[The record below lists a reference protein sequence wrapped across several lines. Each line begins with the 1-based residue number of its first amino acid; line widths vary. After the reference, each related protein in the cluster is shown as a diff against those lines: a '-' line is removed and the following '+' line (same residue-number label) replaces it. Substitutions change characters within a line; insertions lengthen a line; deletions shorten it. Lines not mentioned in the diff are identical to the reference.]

1 MSASAQEIISSIA
14 LSNLPHVG
22 LVTAKRLYEE
32 AGSATAIFEHRNHI
46 TDLIPEA
53 TPLLKE
59 ALSQSD
65 EALRLAEKEYEFIEQ
80 KRIKAYPMNS
90 AEYPQRLLECND
102 APLVLF
108 FCGNTDLNSRHVI
121 NLVGT
126 RRCTQYGKDICRT
139 FIADLQRECPD
150 ILIVSGLAY
159 GIDIH
164 AHRAALQNS
173 MVTVGVLAHG
183 LDRIYPALHRQTAVK
198 MTEHGGLLTEYIS
211 GTTPEKVNFIRRNRI
226 VAGMSD
232 ATIVVESASH
242 GGALITAELASTYN
256 RDVFAFPG
264 RISDEYSEGC
274 NKLIARQQA
283 TMIMNAD
290 EFLKAMGWKQESSS
304 AKKDDG
310 QQELFPQLT
319 PDEAAIVEVLRHCDS
334 KQVNQIVVET
344 GLNFHTVSS
353 CLYELEYKG
362 VVALLGGARYRLIL
376 SC

>member
-1 MSASAQEIISSIA
+1 MSDSREIICSIA
-14 LSNLPHVG
+14 LSNLPHIG
-22 LVTAKRLYEE
+22 LVTAKRLYDEV
-32 AGSATAIFEHRNHI
+32 GSAAAIFEHRKHI
-46 TDLIPEA
+46 TDLIPDA
-53 TPLLKE
+53 TPSLKE
-59 ALSQSD
+59 ALNQCD
-65 EALRLAEKEYEFIEQ
+65 DAIRLAEKEYEFIE
-80 KRIKAYPMNS
+80 KKHIKAYPMNS
-90 AEYPQRLLECND
+90 SEYPQRLLECND
-102 APLVLF
+102 APIILF
-108 FCGNTDLNSRHVI
+108 FCGNTDLNNRHVI
-121 NLVGT
+121 NMVGT
-126 RRCTQYGKDICRT
+126 RRCTQYGKDICRE

-173 MVTVGVLAHG
+173 MSTVGILAHG

-198 MTEHGGLLTEYIS
+198 MIEKGGLLTEYLS

-232 ATIVVESASH
+232 ATIVVESAAH
-242 GGALITAELASTYN
+242 GGALVTAELASSYN

-264 RISDEYSEGC
+264 RISDEFSEGC
-274 NKLIARQQA
+274 NKLIARQKA
-283 TMIMNAD
+283 TMICNAD
-290 EFLKAMGWKQESSS
+290 EFLKTMGWKQESFN
-304 AKKDDG
+304 AKEDTT
-310 QQELFPQLT
+310 QQVLFPQLT
-319 PDEAAIVEVLRHCDS
+319 PNESAIVDVLRQCDS

-362 VVALLGGARYRLIL
+362 VVMLLGGARYRLIL

>member
-65 EALRLAEKEYEFIEQ
+65 EALRLAEKEYAFIEQ

-173 MVTVGVLAHG
+173 MATVGVLAHG

-274 NKLIARQQA
+274 NKLISRQQA

-353 CLYELEYKG
+353 SLYELEYKG

-376 SC
+376 PI

>member
-173 MVTVGVLAHG
+173 MATVGVLAHG

-264 RISDEYSEGC
+264 RINDEYSEGC

-304 AKKDDG
+304 AQKDDG

-353 CLYELEYKG
+353 SLYELEYKG

>member
-108 FCGNTDLNSRHVI
+108 FCGNADLNSRHVI

-173 MVTVGVLAHG
+173 MATVGVLAHG

-264 RISDEYSEGC
+264 RINDEYSEGC

-353 CLYELEYKG
+353 SLYELEYKG

>member
-1 MSASAQEIISSIA
+1 MSDYQQEIICSIA
-14 LSNLPHVG
+14 LSNLPHIG

-32 AGSATAIFEHRNHI
+32 AGSATTIFEYRKHI

-59 ALSQSD
+59 ALSQCD
-65 EALRLAEKEYEFIEQ
+65 EALRLAEKEYEYTE
-80 KRIKAYPMNS
+80 KKHIKAYTMNS
-90 AEYPQRLLECND
+90 PEYPQRLLECND
-102 APLVLF
+102 APLILF
-108 FCGNTDLNSRHVI
+108 FCGNTDLNCRHVI

-126 RRCTQYGKDICRT
+126 RRCTQYGKDICRD

-150 ILIVSGLAY
+150 VLIVSGLAY

-164 AHRAALQNS
+164 AHRAALHNS
-173 MVTVGVLAHG
+173 MATVGVLAHG
-183 LDRIYPALHRQTAVK
+183 LDRIYPALHRQTAAK
-198 MTEHGGLLTEYIS
+198 MTENGGLLTEYLS

-226 VAGMSD
+226 VAGISD
-232 ATIVVESASH
+232 ATIVVESAEH

-264 RISDEYSEGC
+264 RITDEFSEGC
-274 NKLIARQQA
+274 NKLIARQKA
-283 TMIMNAD
+283 TMILNAD
-290 EFLKAMGWKQESSS
+290 EFLKSMNWKQESSE
-304 AKKDDG
+304 AKTNDG

-319 PDEAAIVEVLRHCDS
+319 PEEAAIVEVLRHCDS

-362 VVALLGGARYRLIL
+362 MVMLLGGARYKLL
-376 SC
+376 LH

>member
-1 MSASAQEIISSIA
+1 MSDYQQEIICSIA
-14 LSNLPHVG
+14 LSNLPHIG

-32 AGSATAIFEHRNHI
+32 AGSATTIFEYRKHI

-59 ALSQSD
+59 ALSHCD
-65 EALRLAEKEYEFIEQ
+65 EALRLAEKEYEYTE
-80 KRIKAYPMNS
+80 KKHIKAYTMNS
-90 AEYPQRLLECND
+90 PEYPQRLLECND
-102 APLVLF
+102 APLILF
-108 FCGNTDLNSRHVI
+108 FCGNTDLNCRHVI

-126 RRCTQYGKDICRT
+126 RRCTQYGKDICRD
-139 FIADLQRECPD
+139 FVADLQRECPD
-150 ILIVSGLAY
+150 VLIVSGLAY

-164 AHRAALQNS
+164 AHRAALHNS
-173 MVTVGVLAHG
+173 MATVGVLAHG
-183 LDRIYPALHRQTAVK
+183 LDRIYPALHRQTAAK
-198 MTEHGGLLTEYIS
+198 MTENGGLLTEYLS

-226 VAGMSD
+226 VAGISD
-232 ATIVVESASH
+232 ATIVVESAEH

-264 RISDEYSEGC
+264 RITDEFSEGC
-274 NKLIARQQA
+274 NKLIARQKA
-283 TMIMNAD
+283 TMILNAD
-290 EFLKAMGWKQESSS
+290 EFLKSMNWKQESSA
-304 AKKDDG
+304 AKTNDG

-319 PDEAAIVEVLRHCDS
+319 PEEAAIVEVLRHCDS

-362 VVALLGGARYRLIL
+362 VVMLLGGARYKLL
-376 SC
+376 LH

>member
-102 APLVLF
+102 APIILF
-108 FCGNTDLNSRHVI
+108 FCGNTDLNCRHVI
-121 NLVGT
+121 NIVGT
-126 RRCTQYGKDICRT
+126 RRCTQYGKDICRE

-173 MVTVGVLAHG
+173 MSTVGILAHG

-198 MTEHGGLLTEYIS
+198 MIEKGGLLTEYLS

-232 ATIVVESASH
+232 ATIVIESAAH
-242 GGALITAELASTYN
+242 GGALITAELASSYN

-264 RISDEYSEGC
+264 RITDEFSEGC
-274 NKLIARQQA
+274 NKLIARQKA
-283 TMIMNAD
+283 TMICNAD
-290 EFLKAMGWKQESSS
+290 EFLKTMGWKQESSN
-304 AKKDDG
+304 AKEETT
-310 QQELFPQLT
+310 QQVLFPQLT
-319 PDEAAIVEVLRHCDS
+319 PNETAIVDVLRQCDS

-362 VVALLGGARYRLIL
+362 VVMLLGGARYRLIL
-376 SC
+376 S

>member
-1 MSASAQEIISSIA
+1 VSDYQQEIICSIA

-46 TDLIPEA
+46 TDLIPDA

-59 ALSQSD
+59 ALSQCD
-65 EALRLAEKEYEFIEQ
+65 DAMHLAEKEYEFIE
-80 KRIKAYPMNS
+80 KKHIKAYPMNS
-90 AEYPQRLLECND
+90 AEYPQRLLECYD
-102 APLVLF
+102 APIILF
-108 FCGNTDLNSRHVI
+108 FCGNTDFNCRHVI
-121 NLVGT
+121 NMVGT
-126 RRCTQYGKDICRT
+126 RRCTQYGKDICRE
-139 FIADLQRECPD
+139 FIADLKRECPD

-173 MVTVGVLAHG
+173 MSTVGVLAHG

-198 MTEHGGLLTEYIS
+198 MLENGGLLTEYLS
-211 GTTPEKVNFIRRNRI
+211 GTTPEKVNFVRRNRI

-232 ATIVVESASH
+232 ATIVVESAEH
-242 GGALITAELASTYN
+242 GGALITAELASSYN

-274 NKLIARQQA
+274 NKLIAQQKT
-283 TMIMNAD
+283 TMILNAD
-290 EFLKAMGWKQESSS
+290 EFLKTMGWKSESSS
-304 AKKDDG
+304 AKEDDG

-319 PDEAAIVEVLRHCDS
+319 PEEAAIVEVLRHCDS

-362 VVALLGGARYRLIL
+362 VVMLLGGARYKLL
-376 SC
+376 LH

>member
-1 MSASAQEIISSIA
+1 MVNEIISSIA

-46 TDLIPEA
+46 TDLIPQA

-80 KRIKAYPMNS
+80 KRIKAYTMNS

-108 FCGNTDLNSRHVI
+108 FCGNADLNSRHVI

-173 MVTVGVLAHG
+173 MATVGVLAHG

-198 MTEHGGLLTEYIS
+198 MTEQGGLLTEYPS

-283 TMIMNAD
+283 TMILNAD

-304 AKKDDG
+304 AKNNDG

>member
-173 MVTVGVLAHG
+173 MATVGVLAHG

-353 CLYELEYKG
+353 SLYELEYKG